1 MSSET
6 IPARFS
12 KKDVKL
18 LDYFVEEGYFSTKS
32 DLIRESVRHYIHELS
47 LREIRMRVPQKEWTE
62 GEIQEELGEIK
73 RIRRKLWKV

>member
-18 LDYFVEEGYFSTKS
+18 LDYFVEEGTSRPSPISSGSRLDTTYM
-32 DLIRESVRHYIHELS
+32 S
-47 LREIRMRVPQKEWTE
+47 LA
-62 GEIQEELGEIK
+62 
-73 RIRRKLWKV
+73 